1 MTLLRQLV
9 DQRRLTR
16 EETRRLL
23 LRRAQALGVHGF
35 TLELRQLDRWLRGH
49 IKGLPHPAACRV
61 LEAEFGH
68 PVERLLDRDA
78 PFPPDSSSPEV
89 AKLITTAAQRSA
101 SWGRWADSLGVG
113 ELALEGLR
121 LRLAKLAS
129 DYVHSPM
136 VPVVHELVTLRDN
149 LFEVLNQPDPS
160 QAREL
165 YFLAGAT
172 CGIIAHA
179 SGNLGY
185 STAALDQAQTAMIC
199 ARKADHPL
207 LAAWVAGVRALQ
219 CEWSGQPAESLRL
232 LSQAAAHA
240 SQVTMLGTT
249 PVWLCAIQARAHA
262 RLGNH
267 DAATETVDKVDSIR
281 DRTAGDQDDL
291 DRIGGIFTFD
301 IAKQRYYLATT
312 YRRLGRMDHAAHHA
326 AAAIDAYQQG
336 PAPQRSYGDEAL
348 ASIELSIA
356 RILAPRPD
364 LDGAAVALQ
373 AIHHQP
379 AARIAAM
386 SGPLHDLL
394 TTVSQSHLRASPL
407 AHRIRE
413 EINHLLPECYRQR
426 AR

>member
-1 MTLLRQLV
+1 MTLLRKLV

-23 LRRAQALGVHGF
+23 LRRAQELGIHGF

-49 IKGLPHPAACRV
+49 LKGLPHPAACRV
-61 LEAEFGH
+61 LEAEFNH
-68 PVERLLDRDA
+68 PVERLLE
-78 PFPPDSSSPEV
+78 PEGPPQPDSSSPEV
-89 AKLITTAAQRSA
+89 AQLITAAAQRSA

-136 VPVVHELVTLRDN
+136 VPVVRELITLRDD
-149 LFEVLNQPDPS
+149 LFEVLAQPDPS

-199 ARKADHPL
+199 ARKAEHPL
-207 LAAWVAGVRALQ
+207 LAAWVTGVRALQ
-219 CEWSGQPAESLRL
+219 CEWGGRPAESLDL
-232 LSQAAAHA
+232 LARAAVHT
-240 SQVTMLGTT
+240 SQVNVLGTT
-249 PVWLCAIQARAHA
+249 PVWLCAIQARAYA
-262 RLGNH
+262 RLGNE
-267 DAATETVDKVDSIR
+267 DAATEAVDRVHRAR
-281 DRTAGDQDDL
+281 DQAVGQQDDL

-301 IAKQRYYLATT
+301 FAKQAYYLATT
-312 YRRLGRMDHAAHHA
+312 HRRLGQTDRAAHHA
-326 AAAIDAYQQG
+326 VSAIHDYEHG
-336 PAPQRSYGDEAL
+336 PAAERSYGDEAL
-348 ASIELSIA
+348 AGIELSIA
-356 RILAPRPD
+356 RTMDPRPD
-364 LDGAAVALQ
+364 LDGAAEALRP
-373 AIHHQP
+373 ITERP

-386 SGPLHDLL
+386 SGPLQELL
-394 TTVSQSHLRASPL
+394 NALSKPHLRGSVVGA
-407 AHRIRE
+407 RMRE
-413 EINHLLPECYRQR
+413 EINQLLPECRRQK
-426 AR
+426 AS